1 MAFLQAKATA
11 ALTAMRQG
19 ADAKAPI
26 TVHEEAEEAGS
37 QGRNDGGSDVG
48 MEEEEE
54 EEFAD
59 EDFWQGLGM
68 GAGDVEP
75 VEAVIPEAN
84 KTAAQLREEEVER
97 DVEETDRLEQE
108 FLRVFG
114 AYKNKARSIEWKEE
128 KVCHPVC
135 LNTHTCA

>member
-1 MAFLQAKATA
+1 MMGVVTLEWRRRRRRT
-11 ALTAMRQG
+11 
-19 ADAKAPI
+19 
-26 TVHEEAEEAGS
+26 
-37 QGRNDGGSDVG
+37 
-48 MEEEEE
+48 
-54 EEFAD
+54 EFAD

>member
-11 ALTAMRQG
+11 ALTVMRQG

-26 TVHEEAEEAGS
+26 TVHEEEEEAGS

-59 EDFWQGLGM
+59 EDFWQG
-68 GAGDVEP
+68 
-75 VEAVIPEAN
+75 
-84 KTAAQLREEEVER
+84 
-97 DVEETDRLEQE
+97 
-108 FLRVFG
+108 
-114 AYKNKARSIEWKEE
+114 
-128 KVCHPVC
+128 
-135 LNTHTCA
+135 